1 MKRLLLIALA
11 LIVVVAA
18 LASQPWFDIKLTAGN
33 NLQIAGFDAYPNFGP
48 TLIMDALAI
57 ALVLYLHRRW
67 GLIFLVAG
75 IFATGL
81 GAISQIPA
89 VFGTDLGVLA
99 PIVEKATGIASW
111 VAQLEQVVVSHQS
124 TFFGKGAFLVL
135 AAVTLVQILALIDAF
150 RRWAPKVRS
159 AVGKSNISKAQP
171 DIALGGDRQSKP
183 VETQTEKA
191 ADLWKETNP
200 SDL

>member
-1 MKRLLLIALA
+1 MKRLLLIALVI
-11 LIVVVAA
+11 IVVIAA
-18 LASQPWFDIKLTAGN
+18 LASQPWFEVQLTAGN
-33 NLQIAGFDAYPNFGP
+33 SLQVAGFDAYPNFGP

-67 GLIFLVAG
+67 GVIFLFAG
-75 IFATGL
+75 IAATGL
-81 GAISQIPA
+81 GALSQLPA
-89 VFGTDLGVLA
+89 VTGSDLGVLA

-124 TFFGKGAFLVL
+124 TFYGKGTFVL
-135 AAVTLVQILALIDAF
+135 LALLTLVQILAVIDAIKK
-150 RRWAPKVRS
+150 WSPKV
-159 AVGKSNISKAQP
+159 KATLAKTKANRDARGEDSRTVRP
-171 DIALGGDRQSKP
+171 
-183 VETQTEKA
+183 ETAAETR